1 MAQSMRLIVSIVEQ
15 GHGAAMQK
23 LYNTR
28 QVFLHLQ
35 CAGRGT
41 ATSEIMDILGL
52 GSSEKDVV
60 LSFAPGGACH
70 SLLRE
75 LDRDL
80 RGSTGTAGIVFSLP
94 VSALNNLAAALVLF
108 KAEETKRNG
117 GDDPVEHSEENSLIL
132 VSCRRGHTDEVMAT
146 AKARGARGGTVV
158 KARLSGLEELEQ
170 AYDLDAL
177 TAEREVVAIVV
188 PSALRGP
195 ILEAVNAEHGLRSPA
210 QSLLASLPIEEIV
223 HLG

>member
-1 MAQSMRLIVSIVEQ
+1 MAQSMRLIVSIVER
-15 GHGAAMQK
+15 GHGVAMQK
-23 LYNTR
+23 LYTAR

-60 LSFAPGGACH
+60 LSFAPAPTCR
-70 SLLRE
+70 SLLQE
-75 LDRDL
+75 LDSDL

-108 KAEETKRNG
+108 KAEHTKQNG
-117 GDDPVEHSEENSLIL
+117 GDETMNHSEENTLIL
-132 VSCRRGHTDEVMAT
+132 VACSRGHTDEIMAT
-146 AKARGARGGTVV
+146 AKARGARGGTVI

-170 AYDLDAL
+170 AYDLADL
-177 TAEREVVAIVV
+177 TAEREIVAIVV
-188 PSALRGP
+188 PANLRAS
-195 ILEAVNAEHGLRSPA
+195 ILEAINTAHGLRSPA
-210 QSLLASLPIEEIV
+210 QAVLCSLPIEEIV
-223 HLG
+223 RLG

>member
-1 MAQSMRLIVSIVEQ
+1 MAQSMRLIVSIVER
-15 GHGAAMQK
+15 GHGVAMQK
-23 LYNTR
+23 LYTTR

-60 LSFAPGGACH
+60 LSFAPAPTCR
-70 SLLRE
+70 SLLQD
-75 LDRDL
+75 LDSDL

-108 KAEETKRNG
+108 KAEHTKQNG
-117 GDDPVEHSEENSLIL
+117 GDETMKHSEENTLIL
-132 VSCRRGHTDEVMAT
+132 VACSRGHTDEIMAT
-146 AKARGARGGTVV
+146 AKAQGARGGTVI

-170 AYDLDAL
+170 AYDLDSL
-177 TAEREVVAIVV
+177 TAEREIVAIVV
-188 PSALRGP
+188 PTNLRAP
-195 ILEAVNAEHGLRSPA
+195 ILEAINTAHGLRSPA
-210 QSLLASLPIEEIV
+210 QAVLCSLPIEEIV
-223 HLG
+223 RLG